1 MTGRAVMYLVFS
13 GICALVALW
22 VYRTQIDQP
31 RVAATAAG
39 EVATV
44 PVVVASDDLPSGVA
58 IDAGGLTVVQW
69 PEGLA
74 PKGTFDSIGELADR
88 VAARPIGEGEPV
100 LEPAL
105 LPKGERGG
113 LQALIE
119 PNHRA
124 VSVEVDAVVGV
135 GGFIKPGSR
144 VDVLA
149 QLKAFGSSAERRTTP
164 HSRTILQN
172 VKVLAIDQEF
182 GRAEDSEAA
191 LASVVT
197 LQVTPEEAQKLAYAA
212 AEGRLHLALRGHS
225 DEAVVSLGSTVPS
238 DFLDAK
244 PSVPKRNAS
253 RPAIQSIRGTKVG
266 RDYL

>member
-22 VYRTQIDQP
+22 VYRTQIDPP
-31 RVAATAAG
+31 RVAATGA
-39 EVATV
+39 EVPTV
-44 PVVVASDDLPSGVA
+44 PVVVADEDLPSGMA
-58 IDAGGLTVVQW
+58 IDTRGLVVVQW

-74 PKGTFDSIGELADR
+74 PRGTFGSIGDLADR

-105 LPKGERGG
+105 LPQGERGG

-124 VSVEVDAVVGV
+124 VSVEVNAVVGV
-135 GGFIKPGSR
+135 GGFIQPGSR

-149 QLKAFGSSAERRTTP
+149 QLKAFGYDAGRRATP

-182 GRAEDSEAA
+182 GRAEDTEAA

-212 AEGRLHLALRGHS
+212 AEGKLHLALRGRS
-225 DEAVVSLGSTVPS
+225 DESVVSLSSTMPS

-244 PSVPKRNAS
+244 PSAPKQNAS